1 LLEKQKLATKNSE
14 ENMLV
19 RKWTKGILV
28 LFALLFLFTWA
39 LQLDAWARAGG
50 GGSRG
55 GSSSGSM
62 GSRGSRSASPP
73 APFTAPRPTQPS
85 QPGMGGPAR
94 PTTPPPAAQPS
105 SSGSFMR
112 SFGGG
117 LLGGLAGG
125 LLFRSLFGGPSAQS
139 GMGGSSSSGGG
150 IGMFDI
156 LLLAGI
162 AYLIYWYI
170 KKKRREAAATAG
182 SYQTSAAGPEAYQT
196 QYPPVYEQPQYGQ
209 PQAQAADRDLEQG
222 LANIRQY
229 DPYFDEAKFQDM
241 GMDVFFKVQGAW
253 ANRDMAPVR
262 HLLTEEMYRLL
273 QGDVDNLKAAKKI
286 NRLENIA
293 VRSVDITEAWQE
305 SGADYITVRMYANLL
320 DYNVDE
326 TTGQVVEGSKT
337 EPVKFEEY
345 WTFTRPVGNN
355 PWQLSAIQQP
365 A

>member
-1 LLEKQKLATKNSE
+1 MKLKT
-14 ENMLV
+14 
-19 RKWTKGILV
+19 WTKGVLT
-28 LFALLFLFTWA
+28 LFALLFLCAWA
-39 LQLDAWARAGG
+39 FQLDAWARAGG
-50 GGSRG
+50 GGS
-55 GSSSGSM
+55 S
-62 GSRGSRSASPP
+62 GSRGSRSMS
-73 APFTAPRPTQPS
+73 APKPYTAPRPTTPSPSPTRPSTGPGATAPQPA
-85 QPGMGGPAR
+85 P
-94 PTTPPPAAQPS
+94 

-139 GMGGSSSSGGG
+139 GTGAGSTGGGG
-150 IGMFDI
+150 IGMMDI

-170 KKKRREAAATAG
+170 KKKRREASATAG
-182 SYQTSAAGPEAYQT
+182 YYQSSGNVELPSQP
-196 QYPPVYEQPQYGQ
+196 QYPPVYDLPQG
-209 PQAQAADRDLEQG
+209 AAPGGDQDLERG

-229 DPYFDEAKFQDM
+229 DPSFDEAKFQELC
-241 GMDVFFKVQGAW
+241 MDTFFKIQGAW
-253 ANRDMAPVR
+253 SNRDMTTIR
-262 HLLTEEMYRLL
+262 NLLTDEMFRIL
-273 QGDVDNLKAAKKI
+273 QGDAEALKAQKKI

-305 SGADYITVRMYANLL
+305 SGSEFITARVYANLL
-320 DYNVDE
+320 DYSVDE
-326 TTGQVVEGSKT
+326 ITGQVVEGSKT

-355 PWQLSAIQQP
+355 PWQLSAINQP